1 MTSYDASPSIEVFRV
16 RNHDVV
22 GACDNSDSNHGRL
35 YGHQSPIAM
44 ISSFDFEN
52 IRSHPGITANTSMTS
67 LTTQWSTAT
76 IHASNTTRRHSEKKH
91 KKSKFHHF
99 VKILMGIVKEKD
111 EGKFQNAKAII
122 CSCQLQKRRG
132 KIQSLSDSLPCPL
145 KDAVGPQFWGEARQR
160 LSQSLFHSKTQRSST
175 GASLESGVYVPDT
188 STSSVQCKEDEHSR
202 SPKMV
207 ESNENA
213 KYDVTKANIREART
227 RKKRLWMVIRV
238 FMQYL
243 GSRNSQLYC
252 KAHMLVNE
260 CVRQHKRIQQFEH
273 CNTSLSGS
281 IQTCLKK
288 EFGSEHWKR
297 AEHFVSERLLSRRE
311 DRRRGE
317 SR

>member
-22 GACDNSDSNHGRL
+22 GVCDNSDSNHGL
-35 YGHQSPIAM
+35 CSHQSPIAM
-44 ISSFDFEN
+44 VSSFDLES

-67 LTTQWSTAT
+67 FTTQWSTVTA
-76 IHASNTTRRHSEKKH
+76 HASNTTKRHSEKKH
-91 KKSKFHHF
+91 KKRKFHHF

-122 CSCQLQKRRG
+122 RSCQQQKRRG
-132 KIQSLSDSLPCPL
+132 KIQSLSESLPCPL

-160 LSQSLFHSKTQRSST
+160 LLSQALLHSKTKRSSI
-175 GASLESGVYVPDT
+175 GASIESVIYVPDT
-188 STSSVQCKEDEHSR
+188 ISSFQYKEEVHSR
-202 SPKMV
+202 SPEVV

-213 KYDVTKANIREART
+213 KYNVTKANIKEART

-243 GSRNSQLYC
+243 GSTNSQLYR
-252 KAHMLVNE
+252 KAHTLVNE
-260 CVRQHKRIQQFEH
+260 CVRQHKKIHHFEH
-273 CNTSLSGS
+273 RNSLSGS

-288 EFGSEHWKR
+288 EFGLEHWKR
-297 AEHFVSERLLSRRE
+297 AEYFVAESLLSRRE